1 MTTDEAQN
9 QPVSEQKDKTGLERP
24 AQPVTTSHKIAIA
37 GTTLPWETDF
47 GLMPIEN
54 DKGEIEATLSF
65 TYYRRPGDVEIGRP
79 LTILFNGGPGSSSV
93 WLHMGGIGP
102 RRVRLLDDGAMPP
115 PPFEVIDNPYT
126 WLTFSDLVFIDPVDT
141 GFSKAKDEDTSKRF
155 RSVDGDLEL
164 VGEFIRRFLTRYRR
178 WHSPLFLSGESYG
191 TFRAAGLAGTLA
203 DRGIIFNGIILIS
216 SVLELGTLLF
226 ESGDDLPYVV
236 YVPTYAATAWH
247 HGRLNDDLQ
256 NTSLEKLLD
265 EVREWALT
273 TYTVA
278 LARGVDLKA
287 EERSRVAAEL
297 SRFTGIDQPLLERWN
312 LRITGS
318 RFCNELLRSEGK
330 IVGRLDARFTGF
342 DPAGLTDN
350 SEYDPSMSAIRAPF
364 TAAFNAYLNQELG
377 FESEAEYHILRGLDW
392 AWGDSEAGTPRT
404 NAFLEKAFAHNPYLN
419 LMVLSGYFDLATPF
433 FATEY
438 TLNRLRID
446 PAIRSQIVRAD
457 YAGGH
462 MMYVAERILNDM
474 QRDVAKFV
482 EQALAAPH
490 QPLRGN
496 GT

>member
-1 MTTDEAQN
+1 MTTNETENSPA
-9 QPVSEQKDKTGLERP
+9 SEKTESKGLERP
-24 AQPVTTSHKIAIA
+24 ADPVITSHKIAIE

-54 DKGEIEATLSF
+54 DKGEIDATLSY
-65 TYYRRPGDVEIGRP
+65 TYYRRPGEVEAGRP

-141 GFSKAKDEDTSKRF
+141 GFSKAKDEETSKRF

-247 HGRLNDDLQ
+247 HGQLGDELQ
-256 NTSLEKLLD
+256 NGSIESLLE
-265 EVREWALT
+265 EVREWSLT

-278 LARGVDLKA
+278 LARGADLDT

-297 SRFTGIDQPLLERWN
+297 SRFIGIDRQLLERWN
-312 LRITGS
+312 LRVTGS

-342 DPAGLTDN
+342 DPAGLTDD
-350 SEYDPSMSAIRAPF
+350 SEFDPSMSAIRAPF
-364 TAAFNAYLNQELG
+364 TAAFNSYVSHELG
-377 FESEAEYHILRGLDW
+377 FESDAEYHILRGLE
-392 AWGDSEAGTPRT
+392 WGWGESHDGTPRT
-404 NAFLEKAFAHNPYLN
+404 NTLLEKAFAHNPYLN
-419 LMVLSGYFDLATPF
+419 LMVLSGYYDLATPF

-446 PAIRSQIVRAD
+446 PAIRNQIVRAD

-462 MMYVAERILNDM
+462 MMYVAEQILKEM
-474 QRDVAKFV
+474 QGDVAAFV
-482 EQALAAPH
+482 QNAISVG
-490 QPLRGN
+490 QRPLRSR
-496 GT
+496 